1 MKHFRKTKEWL
12 SIGNNANVF
21 GSISACII
29 GIAAL
34 IVSITNAGFVRQQTR
49 INQVLLQLQIEE
61 RQPYYTV
68 STYLEMDST
77 DGVYGTE
84 HLIITNHGF
93 ANVSS
98 TVNETVLFELVR
110 YKKTELDTIRFKVDD
125 YFCVNFH
132 GSVNDEYLIYHSF
145 DKGNNRRFFNL
156 YLEALNDRE
165 TDTRFFLDK
174 TILVKIYYSDILG
187 DNHSKYYID
196 KTEVQEQK
204 FMSKLENVQVESCN
218 LFDLKYE
225 KMKEVFGLEYE

>member
-34 IVSITNAGFVRQQTR
+34 IVSITNAGFVRQQTK
-49 INQVLLQLQIEE
+49 INKVLLQLQIEE

-132 GSVNDEYLIYHSF
+132 GGVDDEYLIYHSF

-156 YLEALNDRE
+156 YIEALNDRE

-174 TILVKIYYSDILG
+174 TILVKIDYSDILG
-187 DNHSKYYID
+187 DNHSKFFID